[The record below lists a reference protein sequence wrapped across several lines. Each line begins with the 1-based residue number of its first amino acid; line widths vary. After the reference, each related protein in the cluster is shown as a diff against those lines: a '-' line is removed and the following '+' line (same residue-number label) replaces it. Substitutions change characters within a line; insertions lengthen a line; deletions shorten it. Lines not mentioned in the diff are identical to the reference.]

1 MRVSVRESKARLSEL
16 LTKARQGEDVVIT
29 VRGKPSARIV
39 AMDSRDEKP
48 DMKVWAR
55 QIESR
60 LNRQNVSDGASE
72 IVATLREERG

>member
-1 MRVSVRESKARLSEL
+1 MIVSVRESKARLSEL

>member
-1 MRVSVRESKARLSEL
+1 MIVSVRDSKARLSEL
-16 LTKARQGEDVVIT
+16 VTKARQGEEVVIT

-39 AMDSRDEKP
+39 AMNSRDEKP
-48 DMKVWAR
+48 DMKAWAR

-60 LNRQNVSDGASE
+60 LSRQNTSDSASE